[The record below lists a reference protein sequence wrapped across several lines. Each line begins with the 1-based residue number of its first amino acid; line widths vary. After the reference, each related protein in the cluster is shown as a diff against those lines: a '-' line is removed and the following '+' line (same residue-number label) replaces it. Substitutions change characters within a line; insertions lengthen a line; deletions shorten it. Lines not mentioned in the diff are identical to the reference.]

1 MDLYRAALVII
12 RIDSL
17 FKGLLFKTIRLVSD
31 KTQNVQFFALVS
43 NFTVFLLCG
52 LKKV

>member
-1 MDLYRAALVII
+1 MKMTTMIMMNMMWWTKMDLYRAALVII

-31 KTQNVQFFALVS
+31 KTH
-43 NFTVFLLCG
+43 
-52 LKKV
+52 